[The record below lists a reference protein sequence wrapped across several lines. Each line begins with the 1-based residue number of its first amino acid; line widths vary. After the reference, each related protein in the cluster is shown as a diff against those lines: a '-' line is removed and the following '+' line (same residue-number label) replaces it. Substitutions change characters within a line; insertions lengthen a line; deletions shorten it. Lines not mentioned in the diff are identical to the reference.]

1 MTGSEIRRAF
11 LDFFIE
17 REHTEVLSSPV
28 VPAEDP
34 TLFFTNAG
42 MNQFKQVFTGEESR
56 DYLRATTAQKCIRV
70 SGKHNDLENVGLTP
84 RHHTFFEM
92 MGNFSF
98 GDYFK
103 EEAILYGWDFLTKT
117 VGLPKDRLY
126 ATIYTND
133 DEAEEVWKRVTDID
147 PARIYRLGKESNY
160 WSMGETGP
168 QGPCSEIL
176 YDLAPSPGDDPTLL
190 DPSDGDR
197 FLEIWNLVFMQFDTQ
212 PSGEILDL
220 PRPSI
225 DTGLG
230 LERLASI
237 LQDVDSNYDTD
248 LVRPLIDQ
256 TCDLTNKPYKPDDR
270 GMSHRVIADHIRAL
284 TFAITDGVIP
294 SNDGRGYIL
303 RRLLRRAAR
312 HGRKLDMHEPF
323 IYKLIPTVVSIFE
336 EAYPE
341 VARASERT
349 MLVVRTEEE
358 RFGDTLGQGI
368 ERFEELITTV
378 KEEGELAISGHEAF
392 VLYDTFGFPLDLTQ
406 VMAEERGFPVDVEGF
421 HEALQQQKER
431 SRADRAKRNNTVR
444 MEVSAAADSIPV
456 GNDGR
461 TFVGFNMDRW
471 DTDSKII
478 ALFNESFDRVES
490 LGQGEIGF
498 AVLSETPFYAESGG
512 QAADRGEIEGDD
524 FIFGVDRVDNISG
537 VIFHNGVTSA
547 GITVSGKV
555 HARVDALARK
565 RIMRNHTATHLIH
578 AALRDILGDHVQQS
592 GSLVEQ
598 DRLRFD
604 FSHFSSV
611 TQAEQAEIIRWV
623 NRGIMANVPLKITEM
638 PYQEALD
645 AGAMAFF
652 GEKYAD
658 LVRVVEIPGWTMELC
673 GGTHVERTGDIGFFR
688 IVHEGSI
695 SSGVRRMEAITGQD
709 AVDSTIDEKLMMVRM
724 GEILGTPEAELIH
737 RSQMLVEENRNLR
750 KESTRAAAKRGMKSV
765 DEIMGTASEIEG
777 INVVTGRVEVP
788 QISMLRNLA
797 DSVRSK
803 LNSGVGVLGMELD
816 GKAVLLCVVTD
827 DLVKTGWK
835 AGTIIND
842 VAAITGGK
850 GGGKPHMAQAGGP
863 DADKLDDALKAVPDI
878 VRSHAPDG

>member
-17 REHTEVLSSPV
+17 RGHTELFSSPV

-42 MNQFKQVFTGEESR
+42 MNQFKQIFTGEESR

-92 MGNFSF
+92 LGNFSF

-133 DEAEEVWKRVTDID
+133 DEAEEAWKRVTDID

-197 FLEIWNLVFMQFDTQ
+197 FLEIWNLVFMQFDAQ

-237 LQDVDSNYDTD
+237 LQEVDSNYDTD

-256 TCDLTNKPYKPDDR
+256 TCDLTNKPYNPDDR

-323 IYKLIPTVVSIFE
+323 IYKMIPTVVSIFE

-358 RFGDTLGQGI
+358 RFGETLGQGI
-368 ERFEELITTV
+368 DRFEELITTV

-431 SRADRAKRNNTVR
+431 SRADRAKKNNAVR
-444 MEVSAAADSIPV
+444 MEVNAAADSIPV

-461 TFVGFNMDRW
+461 TFIGFNMDRLN
-471 DTDSKII
+471 TDSKII
-478 ALFNESFDRVES
+478 ALFNESFDQVES
-490 LGQGEIGF
+490 LGQGDRGF

-512 QAADRGEIEGDD
+512 QAADRGEIEGGD
-524 FIFGVDRVDNISG
+524 FMFGVDRVDIISG
-537 VIFHNGVTSA
+537 VIFHNGITSA
-547 GITVSGKV
+547 GIAVLGKV

-578 AALRDILGDHVQQS
+578 AALRGVLGDHVQQS

-645 AGAMAFF
+645 AGALAFF
-652 GEKYAD
+652 GEKYVE

-695 SSGVRRMEAITGQD
+695 SSGVRRIEAITGQD
-709 AVDSTIDEKLMMVRM
+709 AVDSAIEEKLTIVRM
-724 GEILGTPEAELIH
+724 GEVLGTAEADLIH

-750 KESTRAAAKRGMKSV
+750 KESTRAAAKRGMKSI

-777 INVVTGRVEVP
+777 ISVVTGRVEVP
-788 QISMLRNLA
+788 EISILRNLA

-803 LNSGVGVLGMELD
+803 LNSGVGVLGMELE

-827 DLVKTGWK
+827 DLVKAGWK

-863 DADKLDDALKAVPDI
+863 DADKLEDALKAVPDI

>member
-17 REHTEVLSSPV
+17 RGHTEVPSSPV

-42 MNQFKQVFTGEESR
+42 MNQFKQVFTGAESR

-103 EEAILYGWDFLTKT
+103 EEAILYGWDFLTKI

-133 DEAEEVWKRVTDID
+133 DEAEEEWKRVTDID

-176 YDLAPSPGDDPTLL
+176 YDLAPSPGDNPTLL

-197 FLEIWNLVFMQFDTQ
+197 LLEIWNLVFMQFDAQ

-336 EAYPE
+336 KAYPE

-358 RFGDTLGQGI
+358 RFSETLGQGI
-368 ERFEELITTV
+368 ERFDELITTV

-431 SRADRAKRNNTVR
+431 SRADRAKKNNTVSL
-444 MEVSAAADSIPV
+444 EVNAAADSIPA

-478 ALFNESFDRVES
+478 ALFNESFDQVES
-490 LGQGEIGF
+490 LGQGETGF

-512 QAADRGEIEGDD
+512 QVADRGEIEGDD
-524 FIFGVDRVDNISG
+524 FIFGVDRVDNING
-537 VIFHNGVTSA
+537 VIFHNGITSA
-547 GITVSGKV
+547 GIAVSGKI
-555 HARVDALARK
+555 HARVDALHRK

-578 AALRDILGDHVQQS
+578 AALRDVLGDHVQQS
-592 GSLVEQ
+592 GSFVKQ

-611 TQAEQAEIIRWV
+611 TQAEQMEIIRWV

-645 AGAMAFF
+645 AGAIAFF

-658 LVRVVEIPGWTMELC
+658 RVRVVEIPGWTMELC

-688 IVHEGSI
+688 IIHEGSI
-695 SSGVRRMEAITGQD
+695 SSGVRRIEAITGQD
-709 AVDSTIDEKLMMVRM
+709 AVDSAIEEKLMMVRI
-724 GEILGTPEAELIH
+724 GEVLGTAEAELIH

-765 DEIMGTASEIEG
+765 DEIMGNASEIEG
-777 INVVTGRVEVP
+777 INIVTGRVEVP

-803 LNSGVGVLGMELD
+803 LDSGVGVLGMELE

-827 DLVKTGWK
+827 DLVKAGWK

-863 DADKLDDALKAVPDI
+863 DAGKLDDALKAVPDI